1 MTRARLYLALAV
13 RLSRLVDWLIVHGRP
28 DRVRVLYRLP
38 PEEES
43 AALEAWVAAGK
54 LRPRGRPE
62 TGVRV

>member
-1 MTRARLYLALAV
+1 MTRARLCLWLAV
-13 RLSRLVDWLIVHGRP
+13 RLSRAADWLIVHSQP

-38 PEEES
+38 PDEES